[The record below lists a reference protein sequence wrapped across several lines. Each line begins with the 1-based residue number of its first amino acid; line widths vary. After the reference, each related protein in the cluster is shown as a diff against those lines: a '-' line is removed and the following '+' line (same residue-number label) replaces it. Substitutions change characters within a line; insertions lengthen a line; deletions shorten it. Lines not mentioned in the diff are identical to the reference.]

1 MNSKVAKKVR
11 REVKKLE
18 QKIASEFKDWT
29 QSLGI
34 KGRVILAFCI
44 IFKRKW

>member
-1 MNSKVAKKVR
+1 VNSKISKKVR
-11 REVKKLE
+11 REVRKLE

-29 QSLGI
+29 RSLGAWD
-34 KGRVILAFCI
+34 RVKLGFCI